1 MLKQLSLLTLTLITT
16 SSFAATLQYQPFV
29 DLGIGQT
36 TVKNFCDGLED
47 APVSCDDKD
56 TTFRIGGGLMF
67 NDNISAELTYLNFGK
82 ATVNGSLP
90 GIITA
95 QAEAKISAIALQVG
109 AYAPL
114 NPQFSVYGKLGPA
127 VVNGEFKTQIIDYT
141 GYVGSENT
149 EESDSQ
155 VEALFTV
162 GASYQFSPA
171 LSANLQLDYI
181 PQVGDDDEEEGSDQL
196 DLQTFTLGLKYK
208 F

>member
-36 TVKNFCDGLED
+36 TAKNFCDGVED
-47 APVSCDDKD
+47 TPLNCDGKD
-56 TTFRIGGGLMF
+56 TFFRIGGGLMF

-82 ATVNGSLP
+82 STINGSVP

-95 QAEAKISAIALQVG
+95 QGEAKISAIALQVG

-114 NPQFSVYGKLGPA
+114 NPQFAVYGKLGPA
-127 VVNGEFKTQIIDYT
+127 VVNGEFTTQIIDYK

-149 EESDSQ
+149 KESDSQ
-155 VEALFTV
+155 VEALFTI

-181 PQVGDDDEEEGSDQL
+181 PQVGDDDEEEDQI
-196 DLQTFTLGLKYK
+196 DLQTFSLGLKYK